1 LNKPKITIIDYQA
14 SNLRSVQKAL
24 EANGAKAEIS
34 DKPEIIAKSDAIVFP
49 GQGAIDP
56 SMKKLNEKNL
66 IEVIQSYISSNKP
79 FLGICLGLQ
88 LLFESSDEGEANCL
102 GVLEG
107 KSKLFPKSVKTPH
120 MGWNQIQINIQNPL
134 FDGIKSNS
142 YFYFV
147 HSYYALPKNNTIIS
161 SETDYGVKFCSSI
174 VKNNLMGVQFHPEKS
189 GPNGLKIYNN
199 FINFIKSGKI

>member
-1 LNKPKITIIDYQA
+1 
-14 SNLRSVQKAL
+14 
-24 EANGAKAEIS
+24 
-34 DKPEIIAKSDAIVFP
+34 
-49 GQGAIDP
+49 
-56 SMKKLNEKNL
+56 
-66 IEVIQSYISSNKP
+66 
-79 FLGICLGLQ
+79 
-88 LLFESSDEGEANCL
+88 
-102 GVLEG
+102 
-107 KSKLFPKSVKTPH
+107 

-199 FINFIKSGKI
+199 FINFIKSGKV

>member
-1 LNKPKITIIDYQA
+1 MNKPKITIIDYQA

-24 EANGAKAEIS
+24 EVNGAEAEIS
-34 DKPEIIAKSDAIVFP
+34 DKPEIISKSDAIVFP

-56 SMKKLNEKNL
+56 SMNQLKEKNL
-66 IEVIQSYISSNKP
+66 TETIKTYISNNKP

-102 GVLEG
+102 GVLGG

-147 HSYYALPKNNTIIS
+147 HSYYALPKNNKIIS

-199 FINFIKSGKI
+199 FINFIKSGKV

>member
-1 LNKPKITIIDYQA
+1 
-14 SNLRSVQKAL
+14 
-24 EANGAKAEIS
+24 
-34 DKPEIIAKSDAIVFP
+34 
-49 GQGAIDP
+49 
-56 SMKKLNEKNL
+56 MKKLNEKNL

-147 HSYYALPKNNTIIS
+147 HSYYALPKNNKIIS

-199 FINFIKSGKI
+199 FINFIKSGKV

>member
-1 LNKPKITIIDYQA
+1 MNQLK
-14 SNLRSVQKAL
+14 
-24 EANGAKAEIS
+24 
-34 DKPEIIAKSDAIVFP
+34 
-49 GQGAIDP
+49 
-56 SMKKLNEKNL
+56 EKNL
-66 IEVIQSYISSNKP
+66 TETIKTYISNDKP

-102 GVLEG
+102 GVLGG

-147 HSYYALPKNNTIIS
+147 HSYYALPKNNKIIS

-199 FINFIKSGKI
+199 FINFIKSGKV